1 MPTNEAKNNLIEKS
15 LAQLLRQLKE
25 AKRKEASRGFYALR
39 GDMEILNDGIQ
50 ALENILFA
58 SVDDFTSVKELIEI
72 EQLFTQTYLLK
83 RFYFPDYRP
92 HINPALL
99 NYAEIEVQLETLEMK
114 ALDLDHRGHKSA
126 ATEVK
131 SVVLELRYLN
141 QWYFS
146 EKKIDYE
153 DYKARAFK
161 VINESRP
168 ELEKHRGYK
177 QILGNLC
184 LLILTAAL
192 IFLINKAC
200 TGKFLFFNLT
210 ESAKQLNDWVKR
222 LILIPYKNYAKGI
235 FMNYLS
241 HQKIPYFMIT
251 PYLFFSSST
260 QLSLNP
266 RK

>member
-58 SVDDFTSVKELIEI
+58 SVDDFASVKELVELK
-72 EQLFTQTYLLK
+72 QLFTQTYLLK

-99 NYAEIEVQLETLEMK
+99 TYAEIEVQLETLEMK
-114 ALDLDHRGHKSA
+114 ALDLYRRGHQLA

-146 EKKIDYE
+146 EKKIDY
-153 DYKARAFK
+153 DNYKARAFK
-161 VINESRP
+161 IINESRP
-168 ELEKHRGYK
+168 VLEKHRGYK
-177 QILGNLC
+177 QILLNLI
-184 LLILTAAL
+184 LLILTIGV
-192 IFLINKAC
+192 IFLFHK
-200 TGKFLFFNLT
+200 TVSGDFLFFKQT
-210 ESAKQLNDWVKR
+210 ESAKQLDKLEQVVD
-222 LILIPYKNYAKGI
+222 
-235 FMNYLS
+235 LS
-241 HQKIPYFMIT
+241 CPKAV
-251 PYLFFSSST
+251 LA
-260 QLSLNP
+260 N
-266 RK
+266 

>member
-1 MPTNEAKNNLIEKS
+1 MPTNETKNNLIEKS

-25 AKRKEASRGFYALR
+25 AKRREAAWGRYALH
-39 GDMEILNDGIQ
+39 GDMEVLNDGIK

-83 RFYFPDYRP
+83 RFYFPDYRH

-99 NYAEIEVQLETLEMK
+99 TFAEIEVQLDTLEMK

-131 SVVLELRYLN
+131 SVVSNLRALN
-141 QWYFS
+141 QWHFS
-146 EKKIDYE
+146 EKKIDGY
-153 DYKARAFK
+153 DYKARALQT
-161 VINESRP
+161 INESRP
-168 ELEKHRGYK
+168 VLETHRGYK

-184 LLILTAAL
+184 LLILTAFL

-200 TGKFLFFNLT
+200 TGNFLFFNLT
-210 ESAKQLNDWVKR
+210 ESAKQLNA
-222 LILIPYKNYAKGI
+222 LGQTINTYPL
-235 FMNYLS
+235 
-241 HQKIPYFMIT
+241 QK
-251 PYLFFSSST
+251 LC
-260 QLSLNP
+260 
-266 RK
+266 